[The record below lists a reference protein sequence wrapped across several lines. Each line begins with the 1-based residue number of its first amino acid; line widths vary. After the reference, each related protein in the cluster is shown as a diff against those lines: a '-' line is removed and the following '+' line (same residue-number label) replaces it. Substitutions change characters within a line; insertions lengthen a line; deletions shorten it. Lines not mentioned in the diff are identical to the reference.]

1 MLIEQSYALDKKEN
15 LPIITLPWFNK
26 CRAIIDTGAT
36 LPMWL
41 KKDTILKL
49 KGATKENIKVD
60 INGVGGKTA
69 GALYRVNFDI
79 GNIHFKHMPII
90 YKKVEVADA
99 YMILPFSMF
108 DGMKI
113 EFDNIKH
120 IFKIQ
125 VNSKEHY
132 RELQIKDEQGRL
144 YAYLAQVYATEEEYN
159 KHKSQQYLNIENPL

>member
-1 MLIEQSYALDKKEN
+1 MLVEQTFTLDRKEN
-15 LPIITLPWFNK
+15 LPIITLPWFNN

-49 KGATKENIKVD
+49 KGAVKENIEVNV
-60 INGVGGKTA
+60 NGVSGKTA
-69 GALYRVNFDI
+69 GSLYRVNFDI
-79 GNIHFKHMPII
+79 GDIHFKHMPIV
-90 YKKVEVADA
+90 YKEVKVADA

-120 IFKIQ
+120 SFNIQ
-125 VNSKEHY
+125 IDNKECY
-132 RELQIKDEQGRL
+132 RELQLKDEYGRL
-144 YAYLAQVYATEEEYN
+144 YVYLSEVFATEEEYN
-159 KHKSQQYLNIENPL
+159 KHKL